1 MYGASIVSAPGLR
14 QPGGNVAGTR
24 KGVVMGRLA
33 WSQVRFR
40 LARTLALVAGVLVA
54 ATAFTVLTAASHTAQ
69 ARTVGKVSANFSPAY
84 DILVRPKGARSAVES
99 RTSTVAPDFLSGIYG
114 GITMAQWHRIER
126 IPGVQ
131 VAAPIAMAAYE
142 QLQASVFVPVPTS
155 ALKGSGRQLYRISTT
170 WVSDDGASRV
180 AQPPSYLYVTPLPL
194 KSGSGNGL
202 GIPATD
208 GTGTGCVVGDGSLL
222 APGTSPFGTLAQSTA
237 SCWSRV
243 NQYDVAGSAHT
254 EAGYYVTWN
263 IPVLIAAIDPDAEA
277 KLDGLNKALISGSY
291 LKENE
296 GLYQK
301 VDEGVT
307 HMGTPVLASSNS
319 GMDEYA
325 QTTLQQLTA
334 PSAMP
339 DMDSAWANAQAA
351 APGHTVATVRTT
363 AQQVYSAD
371 LKHPPTVQV
380 ITRPPGPADTAIGTP
395 IAGYWSVGPV
405 HYRRTAGGALVARQV
420 TNPTSSWFTGYPYP
434 VSMDNAES
442 QYRTVTNHQKAPTH
456 IADLEPSTLSLI
468 KITGVFDPAKMKVFS
483 ALSEVP
489 LGDYQPVAAAPAR
502 TASRRALHGGDLLPN
517 QNIGGLASQSVNL
530 ITTLSA
536 LPELEH
542 GQQFTGVPARDPIS
556 VIRVRVAGVIGPGAL
571 SRERINAVAQQ
582 IEQRTGLDVDVVA
595 GSSPSPV
602 TIDLPAGKFGQPSLT
617 LTQNWVRE
625 GVAVLILKAVD
636 KTSVALYI
644 LILVVCVL
652 FVGNAATAAVRG
664 RRRELGVLAS
674 LGWRR
679 SRLFATV
686 LGELA
691 GIGLVAGL
699 LAAAIA
705 IPISAVLGL
714 NASPQRT
721 LLAVPVAIAVAV
733 AAGLGLAWL
742 AARADPISS
751 VRPPVLAVRR
761 AHQPASIT
769 GLAALNVTRTPGRT
783 AIGVV
788 SLAVG
793 IAAVTML
800 TAVTFAFRG
809 IIVGSLL
816 GDAVAVQ
823 VRSVD
828 YVAAGATI
836 ILGVL
841 AVADVVFLNIRERAG
856 ELATIRS
863 FGWRDSA
870 LARLVITEGAIIGV
884 TGSLAGAGLGLAAA
898 AWFAGQLPAR
908 LLLIAAAAVAA
919 GVLITAGAALLPAA
933 LLRRLPTAHL
943 LAEE

>member
-1 MYGASIVSAPGLR
+1 
-14 QPGGNVAGTR
+14 
-24 KGVVMGRLA
+24 MGRLA

-40 LARTLALVAGVLVA
+40 PARALALIIGVLVA
-54 ATAFTVLTAASHTAQ
+54 ATAFTVLTAASRTAQ
-69 ARTVGKVSANFSPAY
+69 ARTVGQVSANFSPAY
-84 DILVRPKGARSAVES
+84 DILVRPKGARSAVENK
-99 RTSTVAPDFLSGIYG
+99 TATVAPDFLSGIYG

-131 VAAPIAMAAYE
+131 VAAPIAMAGYA
-142 QLQASVFVPVPTS
+142 QLQASVFVPVPAA

-170 WVSDDGASRV
+170 WVSDHGASRV

-202 GIPATD
+202 GKPATD

-222 APGTSPFGTLAQSTA
+222 PPGTSPFSTLAQSTA

-243 NQYDVAGSAHT
+243 NQYDVAGSSHT
-254 EAGYYVTWN
+254 EAGYDVTWN

-277 KLDGLNKALISGSY
+277 KLDGLSEALVSGSY

-296 GLYQK
+296 A
-301 VDEGVT
+301 VTGVKI
-307 HMGTPVLASSNS
+307 PVLASSNS

-339 DMDSAWANAQAA
+339 DMDAAWASAQASV
-351 APGHTVATVRTT
+351 PGRTVAAVRTT
-363 AQQVYSAD
+363 AQQVYSAV

-380 ITRPPGPADTAIGTP
+380 ITGPPAPTDTATGTP

-420 TNPTSSWFTGYPYP
+420 TNPAPATWYTGDGYP

-442 QYRTVTNHQKAPTH
+442 QYRTVTNHQKAPTQ

-489 LGDYQPVAAAPAR
+489 LGDYQPVAASPANA
-502 TASRRALHGGDLLPN
+502 ASRRALHGGDLLPN
-517 QNIGGLASQSVNL
+517 QNIGGLVSQSVNL

-536 LPELEH
+536 LPQLEH
-542 GQQFTGVPARDPIS
+542 RQQFTGVPARDPIS
-556 VIRVRVAGVIGPGAL
+556 VIRVKVAGVTGPGAL

-644 LILVVCVL
+644 LILVVCGL
-652 FVGNAATAAVRG
+652 FVANAATAAVRG
-664 RRRELGVLAS
+664 RRRELGVLAAV
-674 LGWRR
+674 GWRR
-679 SRLFATV
+679 SRLFATI
-686 LGELA
+686 LGELTA
-691 GIGLVAGL
+691 IGLAAGL
-699 LAAAIA
+699 LATAISV
-705 IPISAVLGL
+705 PISAALGL
-714 NASPQRT
+714 DAAPARA
-721 LLAVPVAIAVAV
+721 LLAIPVAVAV
-733 AAGLGLAWL
+733 AVVAGLAPAWL
-742 AARADPISS
+742 AAHADPVSS

-761 AHQPASIT
+761 AHQPGGIT
-769 GLAALNVTRTPGRT
+769 ALALLNVSRTPGRT
-783 AIGVV
+783 AIGVI

-793 IAAVTML
+793 VAAVTML

-809 IIVGSLL
+809 VIVGSLL

-828 YVAAGATI
+828 YIAAGATI

-841 AVADVVFLNIRERAG
+841 AVADVVFLNITERAA

-863 FGWRDSA
+863 FGWRDTA
-870 LARLVITEGAIIGV
+870 LARLVITEGAIIGIV
-884 TGSLAGAGLGLAAA
+884 GSLAGAGLGLAAA

-908 LLLIAAAAVAA
+908 LIAIAATAVVA
-919 GVLITAGAALLPAA
+919 GMLITAVAALLPAA

-943 LAEE
+943 LAED

>member
-1 MYGASIVSAPGLR
+1 
-14 QPGGNVAGTR
+14 
-24 KGVVMGRLA
+24 MGRLA

-40 LARTLALVAGVLVA
+40 PARAIALIVGVLVA
-54 ATAFTVLTAASHTAQ
+54 ATAFTVLTAASRTAQ
-69 ARTVGKVSANFSPAY
+69 ARTVGQVSANFSPAY
-84 DILVRPKGARSAVES
+84 DILVRPKGTRSAVES
-99 RTSTVAPDFLSGIYG
+99 KTGTVEPDFLSGIYG
-114 GITMAQWHRIER
+114 GITMAQWHQIER

-142 QLQASVFVPVPTS
+142 QLQADIFVPVPAA
-155 ALKGSGRQLYRISTT
+155 ALKGAGRQLYRISTT
-170 WVSDDGASRV
+170 WVSGDGASRV
-180 AQPPSYLYVTPLPL
+180 TQPPSYLYVTPLRL
-194 KSGSGNGL
+194 KSGDTGL
-202 GIPATD
+202 GKPASD

-222 APGTSPFGTLAQSTA
+222 APGTNPFGTLAQSTA

-243 NQYDVAGSAHT
+243 NHYDVLPAGSHT

-277 KLDGLNKALISGSY
+277 KLDGLDKALSSGSY

-301 VDEGVT
+301 DIDGVT
-307 HMGTPVLASSNS
+307 HLGIPVLASSDS

-339 DMDSAWANAQAA
+339 DMDAAWASAQAS
-351 APGHTVATVRTT
+351 APGRTVATVHST
-363 AQQVYSAD
+363 AQQVYGAV
-371 LKHPPTVQV
+371 LRNPPTVQV
-380 ITRPPGPADTAIGTP
+380 ILGPHAPVSAPTDTAIGTP
-395 IAGYWSVGPV
+395 TAGYWTVGPLD
-405 HYRRTAGGALVARQV
+405 YRRTAGGALAVRQV
-420 TNPTSSWFTGYPYP
+420 TNPAWATWYTGDSYP
-434 VSMDNAES
+434 VSMDNEES
-442 QYRTVTNHQKAPTH
+442 QYRAVTSHQPAPKS
-456 IADLEPSTLSLI
+456 IASNEEPSTLTLI

-489 LGDYQPVAAAPAR
+489 LGDYQPVAATPAN

-517 QNIGGLASQSVNL
+517 QNIGGLVSQPVNL

-536 LPELEH
+536 LPQLEH
-542 GQQFTGVPARDPIS
+542 GQQYTGVPAADPIS
-556 VIRVRVAGVIGPGAL
+556 VIRVRVAGVTGPGAL

-602 TIDLPAGKFGQPSLT
+602 TIDVPAGKFGQPPLT
-617 LTQNWVRE
+617 LSQDWVKE

-636 KTSVALYI
+636 KTSVALYV

-691 GIGLVAGL
+691 GIGLAAGL

-705 IPISAVLGL
+705 IPISAALGL
-714 NASPQRT
+714 DAAPLRT
-721 LLAVPVAIAVAV
+721 LLAVPVAVAVAV
-733 AAGLGLAWL
+733 AAGLAPAWL
-742 AARADPISS
+742 AARADPVSS

-761 AHQPASIT
+761 ARQPGSIT
-769 GLAALNVTRTPGRT
+769 ALAALNVTRTPGRT

-809 IIVGSLL
+809 VVVGSLL

-823 VRSVD
+823 VRSAD
-828 YVAAGATI
+828 YVAAAATVA
-836 ILGVL
+836 LGVL
-841 AVADVVFLNIRERAG
+841 AVADVVFLNITERAA

-863 FGWRDSA
+863 FGWRDTA

-884 TGSLAGAGLGLAAA
+884 TGSLAGAAAGLGAA
-898 AWFAGQLPAR
+898 AWFAGQLPGR
-908 LLLIAAAAVAA
+908 LIAIAVAAVVA
-919 GVLITAGAALLPAA
+919 GVLITSAAALLPAA